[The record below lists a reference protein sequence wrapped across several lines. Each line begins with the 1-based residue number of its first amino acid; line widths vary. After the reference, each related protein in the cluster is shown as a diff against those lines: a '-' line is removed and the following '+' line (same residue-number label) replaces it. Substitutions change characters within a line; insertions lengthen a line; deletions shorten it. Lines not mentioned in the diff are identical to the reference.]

1 MESTQQIL
9 LIIISQA
16 RLTDAEGVLGEGEKE
31 RDFKFI
37 PTTQTSYLGPLHLLF
52 ERPACQAQ
60 LLLMLCGIGQV
71 LSTLGL
77 S

>member
-9 LIIISQA
+9 LIISQV
-16 RLTDAEGVLGEGEKE
+16 RLTDAEGVLGKREKE
-31 RDFKFI
+31 RDFKFN

-52 ERPACQAQ
+52 ERHACQAQ
-60 LLLMLCGIGQV
+60 LLLMLCGIGQA